1 MNSAGKEGN
10 DPNVV
15 PSSVRIKLIIRHE
28 CKVLAFANSN
38 FSMTNHLQ
46 ALRKRGTPGSSSPA
60 KRLAKRRQSM
70 RNRRVSFAPDP
81 ELTMV
86 HTFETVS
93 ILGKI
98 EKICDFY
105 PSRASCAIL
114 KLSLGV

>member
-15 PSSVRIKLIIRHE
+15 PSSVRTKPNIRHE
-28 CKVLAFANSN
+28 RMVSAFAYSN
-38 FSMTNHLQ
+38 FPLTNHLQ

-86 HTFETVS
+86 HTFEKVS
-93 ILGKI
+93 ILG
-98 EKICDFY
+98 ENGED
-105 PSRASCAIL
+105 L
-114 KLSLGV
+114 

>member
-15 PSSVRIKLIIRHE
+15 PSSVRIKLNIRHE
-28 CKVLAFANSN
+28 RMVSKFDNSN
-38 FSMTNHLQ
+38 FCMTNHLQ

-86 HTFETVS
+86 HTFEKVC
-93 ILGKI
+93 ILGGNGEDLYFHRSSAARSK
-98 EKICDFY
+98 
-105 PSRASCAIL
+105 SR
-114 KLSLGV
+114 VRF